1 MLPRLFASMRASN
14 FLDARIECGVVKT
27 AATVVTMYL
36 ALFFGGAIFI
46 SVYENLPLSSCLYET
61 ASAVGTVGLT
71 LGITP
76 QLHIPSQMVLIM
88 LMYLGRVGGLTLIY
102 AALSG
107 KRAETAKLPLDQIA
121 VG

>member
-1 MLPRLFASMRASN
+1 
-14 FLDARIECGVVKT
+14 
-27 AATVVTMYL
+27 MY
-36 ALFFGGAIFI
+36 
-46 SVYENLPLSSCLYET
+46 EKLPLSACLFET

-76 QLHIPSQMVLIM
+76 QLHIPSQMVLIA

-107 KRAETAKLPLDQIA
+107 RQSVNAKLPLEKITI
-121 VG
+121 GEERGL